1 MPKIMWFKLNRHP
14 ALRRYVNVFRRK
26 ACANPMLSAEYL
38 GKRSHYLILLIT
50 LILCVGFLTAKP
62 VAAKQFLIEYVKPEK
77 QQHQAAYLLLQQSGF
92 MEKILQFQY
101 PNLNLPQSVL
111 INARECGTVNAF
123 YNRDHHHLTLC
134 YELVNYLMNEKDAK
148 NLSPEEYVKRLTG
161 ILMFTLYHEMGHA
174 VIDILDLP
182 VLGREE
188 DAADQFA
195 VLSFIEA
202 KSRSTPENKV
212 LLKDLLSYA
221 IAWFALHEKGK
232 TSFTQQADEHSLNG
246 QRFFN
251 ALCLVYAEDPAANTR
266 FIRVLGNRVQ
276 RCPEELKEAQRA
288 WGRLLS
294 GYRRI

>member
-1 MPKIMWFKLNRHP
+1 MLKIRVFKLRCYNNLHGHSLLKI
-14 ALRRYVNVFRRK
+14 A
-26 ACANPMLSAEYL
+26 MLCMS
-38 GKRSHYLILLIT
+38 
-50 LILCVGFLTAKP
+50 VGFGMFSFK
-62 VAAKQFLIEYVKPEK
+62 AADAGQFFVEYVKPEK
-77 QQHQAAYLLLQQSGF
+77 QHNQAAYLLLQQSGF

-101 PNLNLPQSVL
+101 PNLTLPKAVL

-123 YNRDHHHLTLC
+123 YDGDHHHLTLC
-134 YELVNYLMNEKDAK
+134 YELVNYLMNDKDAQT
-148 NLSPEEYVKRLTG
+148 LSPEEFVKRLTG

-202 KSRSTPENKV
+202 KSRSTSENKV

-221 IAWFALHEKGK
+221 IAWFALHEKGQ
-232 TSFTQQADEHSLNG
+232 TSFTDQADEHSLNG

-251 ALCLVYAEDPAANTR
+251 ALCLIYAENPAANTR
-266 FIRVLGNRVQ
+266 FIRVLGNRVK
-276 RCPEELKEAQRA
+276 RCPNELKEAQRA

-294 GYRRI
+294 SYQRI